1 MADNG
6 DSLYDTIVG
15 FFGGGDETSPREREM
30 VMSPAPVKPTFTQQ
44 EGEDRTAF
52 NIRKRLKMR
61 EWEALIRQRESF
73 PEDFMVPAAEAEGTE
88 DTSRYNRQQQIDQ
101 ALEDAGA

>member
-15 FFGGGDETSPREREM
+15 FFGGGDESPREREM
-30 VMSPAPVKPTFTQQ
+30 VMSPAPEKPTFTRQ
-44 EGEDRTAF
+44 EGEDSTAF
-52 NIRKRLKMR
+52 SIRKRLKTR
-61 EWEALIRQRESF
+61 EWEALMRQREDF
-73 PEDFMVPAAEAEGTE
+73 PADFMVPAAEAEGTE
-88 DTSRYNRQQQIDQ
+88 DVSRYNRQQQIDQ